1 MFNALK
7 CNAMSETTNSNQAL
21 QIFENAQ
28 FGQIRTVGTSEQP
41 LFCAADVCKALGY
54 SNGRDAVARHCD
66 EDDVVKHDTIDNLGR
81 NQQTTFV
88 NESGLYSL
96 IMGSKLESAKEFKRW
111 VTGEVLPSIRKQGG
125 YMAARADETEE
136 ELMAR
141 AFIMAKATIDRQ
153 QQQLQ
158 EARQQLS
165 IVSEINEQQERQLT
179 EQKPKVLFA
188 DAVSTSKDCIL
199 VGDLAKVLTQNGY
212 PIGQNRLFKELRA
225 RGFLCQ
231 RDGYK
236 NQPAQRYVEM
246 GLFEVK
252 YGTHQN
258 PDGTSIMLRT
268 TKVTGKGLAY
278 FVNYFLNQKKS
289 A

>member
-1 MFNALK
+1 
-7 CNAMSETTNSNQAL
+7 MSETNNSNQAL

-54 SNGRDAVARHCD
+54 SNGRDAIAKHVDTPDVAKCD
-66 EDDVVKHDTIDNLGR
+66 IGVVTGKKADGSDAI
-81 NQQTTFV
+81 QSVSTTFI
-88 NESGLYSL
+88 NESGLYAL
-96 IMGSKLESAKEFKRW
+96 IFGSKLESAKEFKRW

-153 QQQLQ
+153 QRQLQ
-158 EARQQLS
+158 ETKQQLS

-188 DAVSTSKDCIL
+188 DSVTTSEDSVLVS
-199 VGDLAKVLTQNGY
+199 DLARVLTQNGY
-212 PIGQNRLFKELRA
+212 ETGEKRLYKELRN
-225 RGFLCQ
+225 RHFLCSEGS
-231 RDGYK
+231 RK
-236 NQPAQRYVEM
+236 NLPIQRYMEM

-252 YGTHQN
+252 VSSHQN
-258 PDGTSIMLRT
+258 PDGTSFMTRT
-268 TKVTGKGLAY
+268 TKVTGKGLVY
-278 FVNYFLNQKKS
+278 FVNYFLNLKKS